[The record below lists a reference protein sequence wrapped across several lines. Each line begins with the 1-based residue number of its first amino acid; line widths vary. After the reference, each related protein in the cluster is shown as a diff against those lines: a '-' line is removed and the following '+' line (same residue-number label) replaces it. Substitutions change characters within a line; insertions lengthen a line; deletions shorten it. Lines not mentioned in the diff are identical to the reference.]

1 MTERQM
7 AEQLLDR
14 FCRYVQIDTQAN
26 ESATCYPS
34 SAGQL
39 ELGRL
44 LRQELQAM
52 GLTNAVQ
59 TEQGLVYAT
68 IPATVGHRVPT
79 IALFAHLDTSPE
91 TTGANVKPQVHRHY
105 DGRDLVLPGDPSR
118 VLRPS
123 DNPALAA
130 LVGKTIIT
138 TDGTTLLGADNKAGV
153 AVIMQLAAYLLAH
166 PEIPHGPIRI
176 CFTCDE
182 EIGRGVDHVDLAE
195 LGAEVGYTLDGAGV
209 GEIEAETFS
218 ADKAVVTIHGI
229 NIHPSIG
236 KGRMVNALRLAGL
249 LLDRL
254 PRATLAPETTE
265 GREGFIHPVSIEGG
279 VAQTVVR
286 LILRDFDT
294 QRLAQHGQLLRD
306 LARLIEAE
314 YPQARVEVQITPQY
328 RNMAEGLAKEP
339 RAVAYAQEAMRQAGL
354 TPRLLSLRGGTDG
367 ALLTAKGLPTP
378 NLSTGEHN
386 PHSPLEWTCLEEME
400 TALRVAVELAK
411 VWARHAAA

>member
-68 IPATVGHRVPT
+68 IPATVAHRVPT

-123 DNPALAA
+123 DNPVLAA

-294 QRLAQHGQLLRD
+294 QRLAQHGLLLRD